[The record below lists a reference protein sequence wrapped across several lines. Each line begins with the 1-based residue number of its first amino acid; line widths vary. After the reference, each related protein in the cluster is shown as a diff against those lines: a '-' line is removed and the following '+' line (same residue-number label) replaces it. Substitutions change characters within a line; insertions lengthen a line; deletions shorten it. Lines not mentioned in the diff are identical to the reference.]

1 MANYKER
8 TMDNLSNQENIGQT
22 DLSGYESGTASG
34 NESTIADKA
43 YRAKDKVA
51 TQGRRAVEKVEASRR
66 PTADALE
73 RAASG
78 LHDSADRTSQKA
90 AGVAHR
96 AAEKLQATADYVREN
111 DLRAMA
117 DDVVSVVNR
126 YPRESVAVAVAVG
139 FLVGRAFRSRD

>member
-1 MANYKER
+1 
-8 TMDNLSNQENIGQT
+8 MDNLSNQENIGQT
-22 DLSGYESGTASG
+22 DGSGYESGTGSG
-34 NESTIADKA
+34 NESTIADQA

-51 TQGRRAVEKVEASRR
+51 TQGRRAVEKVDASRR

-78 LHDSADRTSQKA
+78 IHDSADRTSQKA
-90 AGVAHR
+90 ADVAHR
-96 AAEKLQATADYVREN
+96 AADKLQATANYVREN

-117 DDVVSVVNR
+117 NDVVTVVNR